1 MYAGKAIHFSG
12 NHAGHLAGAQVPMVN
27 GPCGLLADVHPD
39 VAERDIFQAV
49 ALASMQENA
58 VFAAAVNV
66 FKVYIADM
74 PRPVALFAV
83 YRRHT
88 DGFGFAPPLV
98 REHAGVDVQVGKG
111 HVFNVAAITQHQRD
125 AAVGAGDNAV
135 GDGDIAEVRNA
146 LGAKLDSGT
155 GGGQRTVGD
164 HNVLTR
170 AKMCIFL
177 SGLENDAV
185 IGGFNMAIVDAHIA
199 AVVGINAIAVD
210 HFQVVQNADA
220 INQHILAAHHMHGPE
235 RAAGQGDFTDGQ
247 VLHTFHQQHGN
258 ARVIGS
264 LNKVM
269 IDFAVKV
276 FFGAIDYAAAAD
288 ADILGILSHNEI
300 ILWLTVIFAVFVRGH
315 FERCIAVMVAVG
327 SFHFQEVL
335 FVFAGFQAGAV
346 LQVQLHMAVQQ
357 NGTAFVNMAARHQ
370 HPAAAGCRAGINGFL
385 DGRAIVCGAITH
397 GTILQNIINHD
408 WPPWGVFRVYQLGR
422 KPG

>member
-1 MYAGKAIHFSG
+1 M
-12 NHAGHLAGAQVPMVN
+12 
-27 GPCGLLADVHPD
+27 
-39 VAERDIFQAV
+39 
-49 ALASMQENA
+49 
-58 VFAAAVNV
+58 
-66 FKVYIADM
+66 
-74 PRPVALFAV
+74 
-83 YRRHT
+83 
-88 DGFGFAPPLV
+88 
-98 REHAGVDVQVGKG
+98 QVGKG

-125 AAVGAGDNAV
+125 AAVGTGDNAV
-135 GDGDIAEVRNA
+135 GDGNIAEVRNA

-155 GGGQRTVGD
+155 GGGQRTVGN

-170 AKMCIFL
+170 AKICIFL
-177 SGLENDAV
+177 SGLEHDAV

-199 AVVGINAIAVD
+199 AVVGINAVAVD
-210 HFQVVQNADA
+210 HFQVIQNADA
-220 INQHILAAHHMHGPE
+220 IDQHILAAHHMHGPE

-269 IDFAVKV
+269 IDLAVKV

-300 ILWLTVIFAVFVRGH
+300 ILRLTVIFAVFVRGH

-370 HPAAAGCRAGINGFL
+370 HSAAAGCRAGINGFL

-422 KPG
+422 KPR